1 MIYRKITMEESN
13 TIQEEQPQPQPQPTS
28 DVHAP
33 ASTPTPIPTP
43 IPTPEEIKREQMRKY
58 YIELQKQNYEKSI
71 EVVMGQTTY
80 LREEAIASIEKH
92 KGNVMLAVKEFLGVP
107 EKNESESGGSGGSG
121 GSLNQKRYG
130 VIRNFMDKA
139 AASYIKTQERN
150 KIMNQMLERQ
160 KKLREESASATATA
174 NTIVSST
181 EPPTQS

>member
-33 ASTPTPIPTP
+33 ASTPTPT
-43 IPTPEEIKREQMRKY
+43 PTPEEIKREQMRKY

-80 LREEAIASIEKH
+80 LREEAIASLEKH

-107 EKNESESGGSGGSG
+107 EKNESESGGSG

-174 NTIVSST
+174 NTIASLAGPST
-181 EPPTQS
+181 EP

>member
-1 MIYRKITMEESN
+1 MEKST
-13 TIQEEQPQPQPQPTS
+13 TIQEEQPQPQPTGDVPAPT
-28 DVHAP
+28 
-33 ASTPTPIPTP
+33 
-43 IPTPEEIKREQMRKY
+43 PTPEEIKREQMRKY
-58 YIELQKQNYEKSI
+58 YIELQKQNYEKCI

-80 LREEAIASIEKH
+80 LREEAIASLEKH
-92 KGNVMLAVKEFLGVP
+92 KGNVMLVVKEFLGIP
-107 EKNESESGGSGGSG
+107 EKNEPESGGSG

-160 KKLREESASATATA
+160 NKLREESATATATT

-181 EPPTQS
+181 EPSMQS

>member
-1 MIYRKITMEESN
+1 MIYRKITMEEST
-13 TIQEEQPQPQPQPTS
+13 TIQEQSQPQPQPTGN
-28 DVHAP
+28 VP
-33 ASTPTPIPTP
+33 IPIPT
-43 IPTPEEIKREQMRKY
+43 PTPEEIKREQMRKY
-58 YIELQKQNYEKSI
+58 YIELQKQNYEKCI

-80 LREEAIASIEKH
+80 LREEAIASLEKH
-92 KGNVMLAVKEFLGVP
+92 KGNVMLVVKEFLGVP
-107 EKNESESGGSGGSG
+107 EKNESESGGSG

-174 NTIVSST
+174 NTIASLAGPST
-181 EPPTQS
+181 EP

>member
-1 MIYRKITMEESN
+1 MEEST
-13 TIQEEQPQPQPQPTS
+13 TIQEEQPQPQPTGN
-28 DVHAP
+28 VP
-33 ASTPTPIPTP
+33 APIPTP
-43 IPTPEEIKREQMRKY
+43 TPTPEEIKREQMRKY
-58 YIELQKQNYEKSI
+58 YIELQKQNYEKCI

-80 LREEAIASIEKH
+80 LREEAIASLEKH
-92 KGNVMLAVKEFLGVP
+92 KGNVMLVVKEFLGIP
-107 EKNESESGGSGGSG
+107 EKNESESGGSG

-160 KKLREESASATATA
+160 KKLREESAAATATA

-181 EPPTQS
+181 EPSMQS

>member
-1 MIYRKITMEESN
+1 MIYRKITMEEST
-13 TIQEEQPQPQPQPTS
+13 TIQEQPQPQPQPQPTGN
-28 DVHAP
+28 VP
-33 ASTPTPIPTP
+33 APIPTP
-43 IPTPEEIKREQMRKY
+43 TPEELKKEKMRKY
-58 YIELQKQNYEKSI
+58 YIELQKQNYEKCI

-80 LREEAIASIEKH
+80 LREEAIASLEKH
-92 KGNVMLAVKEFLGVP
+92 KGNVMLVVKEFLGVP
-107 EKNESESGGSGGSG
+107 EKNEPESGGSG

-160 KKLREESASATATA
+160 KKLREESATATAIATATA

-181 EPPTQS
+181 EPSTEP